1 MVEGLTEVEGFINN
15 KSCIAHFYQGCNAQP
30 VFRSDRLLALMAQEN
45 LTQSA
50 LARRVGVSNTAIWKL
65 LNDPAQGSKHT
76 HKIARELGT
85 SAEYL
90 MGETDDPKASGE
102 IRFVPAVQYPP
113 AETTDA
119 DHVEID
125 MIDFA
130 YGMGGT
136 FTDTDHIDVEKV
148 GFSRRWLRQF
158 THSAPNQ
165 LFTTKGIGDSMAPT
179 ISDHDIVV
187 VDKSDRVP
195 EFADKVW
202 AIVYGG
208 MAMIKRLRQLPDGSM
223 LISSD
228 NQLVRDARATDG
240 ELHVVGRVVAV
251 VRKL

>member
-1 MVEGLTEVEGFINN
+1 MGRAYSFLGSVVNVAILRPERVTERRVAAGM
-15 KSCIAHFYQGCNAQP
+15 S
-30 VFRSDRLLALMAQEN
+30 
-45 LTQSA
+45 QSE
-50 LARRVGVSNTAIWKL
+50 LARRVGIGQSSANRLEAGVTRNPRHIIQLAKV
-65 LNDPAQGSKHT
+65 
-76 HKIARELGT
+76 LGT
-85 SAEYL
+85 TPEYL
-90 MGETDDPKASGE
+90 TGETDDPQLSGE
-102 IRFVPAVQYPP
+102 IRFVPAVQEPP
-113 AETTDA
+113 VETSADA

-136 FTDTDHIDVEKV
+136 FTDTDHVDTEKV

-187 VDKSDRVP
+187 VDKSDRAP

>member
-1 MVEGLTEVEGFINN
+1 MSQAELAEDVGATQGAISQILTGATRNSRLMP
-15 KSCIAHFYQGCNAQP
+15 KIAQELAVNLNWLIGATDEKIDMLDVHENP
-30 VFRSDRLLALMAQEN
+30 VSEDLLAAIKAGRAEN
-45 LTQSA
+45 ILVNPGQLSQA
-50 LARRVGVSNTAIWKL
+50 SEV
-65 LNDPAQGSKHT
+65 PSK
-76 HKIARELGT
+76 
-85 SAEYL
+85 AE
-90 MGETDDPKASGE
+90 A
-102 IRFVPAVQYPP
+102 
-113 AETTDA
+113 DA

>member
-1 MVEGLTEVEGFINN
+1 MGHAYSFLGSVVSVAILRPERVTERRVAAGM
-15 KSCIAHFYQGCNAQP
+15 S
-30 VFRSDRLLALMAQEN
+30 
-45 LTQSA
+45 QSE
-50 LARRVGVSNTAIWKL
+50 LARRVGIGQSSANRLEA
-65 LNDPAQGSKHT
+65 GSTRNPRHIIQLAKV
-76 HKIARELGT
+76 LGT
-85 SAEYL
+85 TPEYL
-90 MGETDDPKASGE
+90 TGETDDPQPSGE
-102 IRFVPAVQYPP
+102 IRFVPAVPDQS
-113 AETTDA
+113 AEAATDA

-136 FTDTDHIDVEKV
+136 FTDTDHVDTEKV

-202 AIVYGG
+202 AIIYGG

>member
-1 MVEGLTEVEGFINN
+1 MWEIV
-15 KSCIAHFYQGCNAQP
+15 P
-30 VFRSDRLLALMAQEN
+30 EN
-45 LTQSA
+45 LITAMQRAGMNQSQ
-50 LARRVGVSNTAIWKL
+50 LANAVGVKQPSIGRLISGETKTTRAL
-65 LNDPAQGSKHT
+65 DR
-76 HKIARELGT
+76 IAAVLDT
-85 SAEYL
+85 SAAYL
-90 MGETDDPKASGE
+90 KGQTDDPKASDGV
-102 IRFVPAVQYPP
+102 RFVPAVQEPP
-113 AETTDA
+113 AETAADA

-158 THSAPNQ
+158 THSAPKQ